1 MQIGK
6 QKHLVFDFGTLHIR
20 AIELVPGRNGK
31 KFTINYYQQYDAPQ
45 LAYDAR
51 IPVLRTEGREFIK
64 SLNVKR
70 AAVSLPGR
78 GILVRVITVPKV
90 PLGKLRDILKF
101 EIQQQ
106 IPFPIEVVSWAY
118 QIIAETEKSFQ
129 VLLCAAKRDLIN
141 DYIAH
146 LVPFGL
152 VLETLDTDFFALY
165 NLYRLSPLYNSEE
178 CQAILDIGAQTA
190 NLIINHKERI
200 LMRSLTTTGDS
211 ITTTLSESQKIE
223 FPDAEKMKIEQ
234 GMKSPAISSLV
245 DSLNTELQ
253 NSIDYWRFTL
263 KGPDLNAFFICGG
276 SSKMT
281 GLKEYLE
288 QKIRIPVSWLNP
300 LEFCD
305 VHPDYQEALSDK
317 GPDIAVACGIAL
329 KTLRQTVIDI
339 DMLPVEILRMR
350 EFAEN
355 RPYVFLSTIMA
366 VVLTLTPLFFLKT
379 EQTAYENYKMEL
391 DTSLKEYEQFKPQVE
406 SLQKSINETRGKLGV
421 VQTLLEKK
429 ALWLARIMEVGNS
442 LPSSRIY
449 LNNIYPAGVQ
459 VAQAATEAAPAA
471 AAPAPAPG
479 GPTPP
484 EAPGGPPGAPGGPPG
499 MPGAPPGAVPAGP
512 ASAPAPTQ
520 TPVQVSP
527 PTSLPENISVLTLEG
542 EAIATDIRG
551 AFSDLKF
558 FVQRLSGLEFFSE
571 VVINSCEL
579 DRDTGRLK
587 FLLTVKVK

>member
-6 QKHLVFDFGTLHIR
+6 PKHLVFDFGTLHIR
-20 AIELVPGRNGK
+20 AIELVPGRNSK
-31 KFTINYYQQYDAPQ
+31 KFTINYYNQYDAPQ
-45 LAYDAR
+45 FPYDAR
-51 IPVLRTEGREFIK
+51 IPVLRTEGKEFIK
-64 SLNVKR
+64 SLQVKR
-70 AAVSLPGR
+70 AAVSIPGR

-141 DYIAH
+141 DYISH

-152 VLETLDTDFFALY
+152 VLETIDTDFFALY

-178 CQAILDIGAQTA
+178 CQAILELGAQSA

-223 FPDAEKMKIEQ
+223 FPEAEKIKIEQ
-234 GMKSPAISSLV
+234 GMKSPAISSFV

-263 KGPDLNAFFICGG
+263 KGPELNVFFICGG
-276 SSKMT
+276 SSRMI
-281 GLKEYLE
+281 GLREYIE
-288 QKIRIPVSWLNP
+288 QKTRVPVSYLNP
-300 LEFCD
+300 LDFCN
-305 VHPDYQEALSDK
+305 VHPDYQESLSDK
-317 GPDIAVACGIAL
+317 GPDIAVVCGIAL
-329 KTLRQTVIDI
+329 KTLKQTVIEI

-355 RPYVFLSTIMA
+355 RPYIFLSTIMA

-391 DTSLKEYEQFKPQVE
+391 DTSLKGYEQFKPQVE
-406 SLQKSINETRGKLGV
+406 SLQKSISDIKGKLGV
-421 VQTLLEKK
+421 VQNLLEKK
-429 ALWLARIMEVGNS
+429 ALWLARIMEIGSS

-449 LNNIYPAGVQ
+449 LNNIYPAGMQ
-459 VAQAATEAAPAA
+459 VAQASTEAPSGAAGAPV
-471 AAPAPAPG
+471 PG
-479 GPTPP
+479 PP
-484 EAPGGPPGAPGGPPG
+484 VPPGAPG
-499 MPGAPPGAVPAGP
+499 APPEAVPAVP
-512 ASAPAPTQ
+512 AAPTQ
-520 TPVQVSP
+520 PPVQLSSP
-527 PTSLPENISVLTLEG
+527 ATLPENIGVLTLEG
-542 EAIATDIRG
+542 EVVASDIRA

-558 FVQRLSGLEFFSE
+558 FVQRLSGLGFFSE

-579 DRDTGRLK
+579 DRETSKLK